1 VSKQWIIVADSV
13 NARIFSRENKNSL
26 LQEVEDLSHPSG
38 RMKAGELESDKPGRS
53 FDSGGQGRHSM
64 EPEHTRKDK
73 ESMVFVEQISDYL
86 SAHQNDYDNLII
98 ISPPRFLGLLRK
110 QLDKIVTKKVTQE
123 IDKDLVKLAPEDI
136 QKHI

>member
-1 VSKQWIIVADSV
+1 MARRWIIAADSV
-13 NARIFSRENKNSL
+13 NARIFSRSDENSP
-26 LQEVEDLSHPSG
+26 LQEIEDLTHPSG

-86 SAHQNDYDNLII
+86 SEHQDDYDELII
-98 ISPPRFLGLLRK
+98 ICPPKFLGMLRK
-110 QLDKIVTKKVTQE
+110 QIDKMVNRKIIRE
-123 IDKDLVKLAPEDI
+123 IDKDVVKLTKDHI
-136 QKHI
+136 QTLV